1 MERAIRRLRRV
12 KGGDIVLLHDGDRRH
27 TVAAIEYWL
36 SRWKDSGMRFVTLEQ
51 MREKN
56 SAGGKIE

>member
-1 MERAIRRLRRV
+1 
-12 KGGDIVLLHDGDRRH
+12 
-27 TVAAIEYWL
+27 VAALEHWL
-36 SRWKDSGMRFVTLEQ
+36 PRWKDSGMRFVTLEQ

>member
-1 MERAIRRLRRV
+1 
-12 KGGDIVLLHDGDRRH
+12 
-27 TVAAIEYWL
+27 VAALEHWL
-36 SRWKDSGMRFVTLEQ
+36 PRRKDSGMRFVTLEQ